1 MRTVKLVAKIGG
13 GFGSIILL
21 LLIVAFFAWRGL
33 TVMAS
38 GIREYDRKA
47 SNFNRVTTLKET
59 MLTVRMKVK
68 DYFINHDS
76 KDLEIYETNIKK
88 LREAI
93 DDGKSNIKNASR
105 SSNMQKI
112 SDFTDAYVQAFE
124 RIVVDIGE
132 SDRIV
137 NEVLRTLGPSMQKK
151 CNEMAD
157 AAQNDRDFETLAKIN
172 RATQHIILGRLYA
185 QRFFATVAEKDAAL
199 VVEENV
205 QLQEILTHLVTVLP
219 PGRRAIA
226 QQILGEAQGYVKGF
240 NQMAKASVDRQ
251 AAYNE
256 TLVRIGSE
264 ISILVDEIR
273 QSHIEDQQ
281 KTGTFLVETG
291 YRSLRTTELLT
302 LAASFLA
309 LGFPY
314 LLTKAITQPVLKTAA
329 FAAVM
334 AQGDFTSK
342 LEIHQQDEIGEMA
355 HSLNSMVDQLGNTIR
370 EIIKGVTNLSGSSTD
385 LASISRQLSAS
396 AKDAA
401 NKSDSVA
408 GFADVMNTNFQSVSV
423 AMEQST
429 GNVNMIATATD
440 EMTQT
445 INEIAHSAEKA
456 RMITGGAVR
465 QSQETSTKMVDLGE
479 SARKIGRV
487 TETITEISEQ
497 TNLLALNATIEAAR
511 AGEAG
516 KGFAVVANE
525 IKELARQTAD
535 ATVDIRNQINAMQ
548 ATTAVTIE
556 DIQNISS
563 VIDEIN
569 TVINAIASAVE
580 EQSTATSE
588 IAGSI
593 AQTSEG
599 IADVNGNVARSSVV
613 AGDINQKI
621 TEVNFAVDEI
631 ASSSARVNSSAHELQ
646 ELADHLAKLVARFK
660 VGNATV

>member
-13 GFGSIILL
+13 GFGSIIVLL
-21 LLIVAFFAWRGL
+21 LVVAIFSWRGL
-33 TVMAS
+33 TVMAD

-47 SNFNRVTTLKET
+47 INFNRVTTLKET
-59 MLTVRMKVK
+59 MLSVRLKVK
-68 DYFINHDS
+68 DYFINHDP
-76 KDLEIYETNIKK
+76 KDLEDYQANINN
-88 LREAI
+88 LRHAI
-93 DDGKSNIKNASR
+93 EDGKANLKNQLR
-105 SSNMQKI
+105 VEKI
-112 SDFTDAYVQAFE
+112 RRIDELTDTYTQSFQ
-124 RIVVDIGE
+124 RMIVEISE

-137 NEVLRTLGPSMQKK
+137 NEVLRTLGPAMQEEF
-151 CNEMAD
+151 NAMAES
-157 AAQNDRDFETLAKIN
+157 AQNDRDLETLAKVS
-172 RATQHIILGRLYA
+172 RATQHVILGRLYA
-185 QRFFATVAEKDAAL
+185 QRFFTTVAEKYAAL
-199 VVEENV
+199 VAAENSG
-205 QLQEILTHLVTVLP
+205 LQEILNQLATVP
-219 PGRRAIA
+219 HPGRRSAAQHILAEAIKY
-226 QQILGEAQGYVKGF
+226 LDGF
-240 NQMAKASVDRQ
+240 NQMAKAAFNRQ
-251 AAYNE
+251 AEYNE
-256 TLVRIGSE
+256 TLVRIGGE
-264 ISILVDEIR
+264 ISTLVDEIR

-281 KTGTFLVETG
+281 KTGTFLVATG

-302 LAASFLA
+302 LAAILFG
-309 LGFPY
+309 LGFTFV
-314 LLTKAITQPVLKTAA
+314 LTKAITRPVLKTAS

-334 AQGDFTSK
+334 AKGDFTSK

-370 EIIKGVTNLSGSSTD
+370 EIIKGVTNLSDSSTG
-385 LASISRQLSAS
+385 LTSISRQLSAS

-401 NKSDSVA
+401 SKSDLVA
-408 GFADVMNTNFQSVSV
+408 GFADVMNTNFQSVSA

-440 EMTQT
+440 EMTKT

-465 QSQETSTKMVDLGE
+465 QSQETSNKMAELGE
-479 SARKIGRV
+479 SARRIGRV

-548 ATTAVTIE
+548 ATTAITIE
-556 DIQNISS
+556 DIQQISS

-580 EQSTATSE
+580 EQSAATSE
-588 IAGSI
+588 IAGNI

-599 IADVNGNVARSSVV
+599 IADVNENVARSSAV

-646 ELADHLAKLVARFK
+646 ELADHLAKFVARFK
-660 VGNATV
+660 VGSAKV